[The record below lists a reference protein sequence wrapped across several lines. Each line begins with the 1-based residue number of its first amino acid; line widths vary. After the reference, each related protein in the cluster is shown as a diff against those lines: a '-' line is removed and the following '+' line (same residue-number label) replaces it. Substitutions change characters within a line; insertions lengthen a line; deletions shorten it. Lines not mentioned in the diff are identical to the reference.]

1 MEELDNGEFLTLWAL
16 DLAALSKHVK
26 EDAMF
31 KIRMINSDEGQD
43 TVAVAKG
50 VRRSVALEPERA

>member
-1 MEELDNGEFLTLWAL
+1 
-16 DLAALSKHVK
+16 
-26 EDAMF
+26 MF